1 MGEVSTF
8 SAINR
13 EKIISTLTQK
23 RFDLLVIGGGVT
35 GAGIAL
41 DAISRGLSVALIEK
55 QDFGQGT
62 SSRSTK
68 LIHGGLRYLKQFE
81 FGLVKEV
88 GQERAIVYKNA
99 PHLVIPEKMLLPI
112 IEKGSLG
119 FTSTSVALWIYDWLA
134 GVVLS
139 ERRQMFSKR
148 KAEALEPLLK
158 KEILKGCAL
167 YIEYRTDDARLVIET
182 IKTAVSRGATC
193 LNYIEASEFIYE
205 PPKQND
211 PHKTKKSNTSSLD
224 REEKVIG
231 VKAKDKH
238 SGRPI
243 EIFAKKIINATG
255 PWVDTLRKKDN
266 SINKKHLHL
275 TKGVHIVVPYQRLPL
290 HQSVYFDVRGGRMIF
305 AIPRGKSTYIGTT
318 DTDYKG
324 EIDCPNVSQ
333 VDKEYLLTAV
343 NEIFPSVKL
352 TDADITS
359 SWSGL
364 RPLIHQEGKSPSEL
378 SRKDEIFVSQSGIIS
393 IAGGKLTGYR
403 KMSERIIDL
412 VFKQLDK
419 EEKLAFKPCTTD
431 SISLSGGDFA
441 SPAEIPVYIEQ
452 LAKEAKILGTD
463 VEQIKC
469 LVFKYGTN
477 TKKIIERARILQTEH
492 KLTDPVNILLIAEIW
507 YVVQYEMANTLNDF
521 LIRRS
526 GRLYFERT
534 SLEKV
539 YPIVLKE
546 MAEIL
551 GWNEEQKKQNVTEFH
566 KEYIAAVTFE

>member
-1 MGEVSTF
+1 MSEVLTF
-8 SAINR
+8 SALSR
-13 EKIISTLTQK
+13 EKIVSTLTQK
-23 RFDLLVIGGGVT
+23 KFDLLVIGGGIT

-41 DAISRGLSVALIEK
+41 DAVARGLSVALIEK

-119 FTSTSVALWIYDWLA
+119 YTTTSVALWIYDWLA
-134 GVVLS
+134 GVDLS

-167 YIEYRTDDARLVIET
+167 YIEYRADDARLVTET
-182 IKTAVSRGATC
+182 IKTAANRGAVC
-193 LNYIEASEFIYE
+193 LNYVEALEFIYE
-205 PPKQND
+205 PPIQNEN
-211 PHKTKKSNTSSLD
+211 KSNTSTTFD
-224 REEKVIG
+224 RNEKVIG
-231 VKAKDKH
+231 VKAEDKLT
-238 SGRPI
+238 GKPL

-266 SINKKHLHL
+266 SIKKKYLHL
-275 TKGVHIVVPYQRLPL
+275 TKGVHLVVPYERLPL

-305 AIPRGKSTYIGTT
+305 AIPRGKATYIGTT
-318 DTDYKG
+318 DTDYVG
-324 EIDCPNVSQ
+324 AIDMPSVSQ

-343 NEIFPSVKL
+343 NELFPSVKL

-378 SRKDEIFVSQSGIIS
+378 SRKDEIFVSQSGVIS

-403 KMSERIIDL
+403 KMSERIVDL
-412 VFKQLDK
+412 VFKQLEK
-419 EEKLAFKPCTTD
+419 EEKLAFKPCTTGE
-431 SISLSGGDFA
+431 ISLSGGDFA
-441 SPAEIPVYIEQ
+441 SPADIPVYIER
-452 LAKEAKILGTD
+452 LAKEAKMLEAD
-463 VEQIKC
+463 LEQVKS
-469 LVFKYGTN
+469 LVYKYGTN
-477 TKKIIERARILQTEH
+477 TEKIIERARMLQTER
-492 KLTDPVNILLIAEIW
+492 KLTDPISILLMAEIW
-507 YVVQYEMANTLNDF
+507 YGIQYEMVNTLNDF

-546 MAEIL
+546 MAEML
-551 GWNEEQKKQNVTEFH
+551 GWSDEQKQCNVDEFH
-566 KEYIAAVTFE
+566 KEYIAAVTFPS